1 MLNFFLAFL
10 RLRTLIILAIIYFFL
25 SISSNGKL
33 TLQVPNF
40 QNISTENL
48 TKGLQ
53 DAKSQIANLFNK
65 KGNENNKSDGSSFEN
80 IKKTVNDFLNSDKS
94 KN

>member
-1 MLNFFLAFL
+1 M
-10 RLRTLIILAIIYFFL
+10 
-25 SISSNGKL
+25 
-33 TLQVPNF
+33 QVPNF

-53 DAKSQIANLFNK
+53 DAKSQVANLFNK
-65 KGNENNKSDGSSFEN
+65 KGNENNKSDGSSSFEN